1 MNTFTTQELESLYRA
16 VSVAKGEW
24 VVRLDDMEKPEYWEK
39 YYGFLMDDEEFP
51 QIKANEI
58 ADTEQFIKE
67 LQDLKKKLDDLIY
80 PNGYPI

>member
-1 MNTFTTQELESLYRA
+1 
-16 VSVAKGEW
+16 
-24 VVRLDDMEKPEYWEK
+24 MEKPEYWEK
-39 YYGFLMDDEEFP
+39 YYGFLMDDEELFS
-51 QIKANEI
+51 QTKAYEI